1 MSLLSAHRMWLFNF
15 GDVDEVAFY
24 IFCAVA
30 SVVVLLAVANMLVGC
45 FVDNYRLACI
55 MHVPTPLTNIRAVL
69 PSAAQLPSTF

>member
-45 FVDNYRLACI
+45 FVDNYR
-55 MHVPTPLTNIRAVL
+55 
-69 PSAAQLPSTF
+69 